1 MPAQW
6 TGELV
11 GKMHIYGVS
20 CRELA
25 DRIGCSNKWLS
36 MVVNGHRS
44 PKNAEQRFNAALDEL
59 IKEREEDNVKEG

>member
-11 GKMHIYGVS
+11 GRMHNNRGS
-20 CRELA
+20 AQQLA
-25 DRIGCSNKWLS
+25 AKIGCSTKWLS
-36 MVVNGHRS
+36 MVLNGHSS
-44 PKNAEQRFNAALDEL
+44 PKDAEQRFNAALDEL